1 VHAGGVAA
9 RSIEARY
16 QAELDWVTAHAKHD
30 RDRRSGSLSRD
41 RGVGRTGSSD
51 HPHAA
56 ANEIGRQLRQ
66 AIVLAFRP
74 PILYRQILAL
84 DVPGV
89 SKALPERGH
98 KVGPL
103 GGGTGVNE
111 PNHRHRLVLR
121 ARRERP
127 RRRRAAEQRGSS
139 SSPIGGVSKASVRV
153 VVRACRG
160 GRAAVDFSAS
170 I

>member
-1 VHAGGVAA
+1 LNGKEVHAGGVAA

-30 RDRRSGSLSRD
+30 RDRRSGSLSHD

-84 DVPGV
+84 DVSGV
-89 SKALPERGH
+89 SAVAAP
-98 KVGPL
+98 PSS
-103 GGGTGVNE
+103 VN
-111 PNHRHRLVLR
+111 P
-121 ARRERP
+121 P
-127 RRRRAAEQRGSS
+127 RRRSAA
-139 SSPIGGVSKASVRV
+139 
-153 VVRACRG
+153 
-160 GRAAVDFSAS
+160 
-170 I
+170 